1 MCGQIGESNYLVHC
15 ILGKCFTYQRHEQQ
29 TKPASV
35 HASHPIVD
43 NIHADICVSS
53 RGGLC
58 FIADAIVDA
67 AAGGVHAA
75 VACEADQ
82 RGGLTLLRAPIPR
95 DWTITVGEG
104 EGAGRGERGH
114 AVWLED
120 TGVCKDKKSTSA
132 QDAQRKRLRLGK
144 NTHTHTHSCWC
155 GKLTY
160 CSRCFFV
167 SSFAKAASKIKAA
180 PHGGRISQ
188 KLHRNVSREIA
199 NGTSRFHRSTGQ

>member
-1 MCGQIGESNYLVHC
+1 MVSALYDCLTRKCTIKDAGVHPPKTKGIENNANFQPPPPAATHGQCQPVPPRPATFVRLRRARCSVQIDDMGRLQQQLFCHFGARAEPVCGQIGESNYLVHF
-15 ILGKCFTYQRHEQQ
+15 ILCKCFTYQRHEQQ

-82 RGGLTLLRAPIPR
+82 RGGLTLLRAHP
-95 DWTITVGEG
+95 
-104 EGAGRGERGH
+104 A
-114 AVWLED
+114 
-120 TGVCKDKKSTSA
+120 
-132 QDAQRKRLRLGK
+132 
-144 NTHTHTHSCWC
+144 
-155 GKLTY
+155 
-160 CSRCFFV
+160 
-167 SSFAKAASKIKAA
+167 
-180 PHGGRISQ
+180 
-188 KLHRNVSREIA
+188 
-199 NGTSRFHRSTGQ
+199 